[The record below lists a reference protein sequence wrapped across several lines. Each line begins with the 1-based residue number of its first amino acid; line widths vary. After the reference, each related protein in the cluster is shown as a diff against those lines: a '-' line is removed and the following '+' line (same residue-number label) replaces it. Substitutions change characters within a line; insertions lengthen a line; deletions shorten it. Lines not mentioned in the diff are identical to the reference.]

1 MPVSNGLMACGTII
15 FRNAV
20 LCRFFSSLSSF
31 FPDDHMPIY
40 LCIPQRE
47 KYQHERVGSVCCY
60 AAVANKTLLDTSGG
74 TLESAGE
81 ALRATFGG
89 GEEDFADAIFL
100 LLPLVFFVER
110 DCFAIVVRVEM
121 IY

>member
-1 MPVSNGLMACGTII
+1 
-15 FRNAV
+15 
-20 LCRFFSSLSSF
+20 
-31 FPDDHMPIY
+31 MPIY

-74 TLESAGE
+74 PVDILESAGE
-81 ALRATFGG
+81 ALRAAFRGG
-89 GEEDFADAIFL
+89 EDFADAIFL

-110 DCFAIVVRVEM
+110 DCFAIVVHVEM